1 MTNYNTT
8 SDGRKVLDFR
18 RNFAELN
25 ALVYGLEYWHDFSE
39 NVHRD
44 DAGALVFYCDGVHRV
59 NEYTAREFGTI
70 DYHALLQP
78 VDAILNN
85 EVVERTMRE
94 GVGYWEQ
101 VSGFSPDRFREWIEE
116 NADEVTVIG
125 YDPDD
130 EDDNQEPDIYTWFLV
145 GHNGAEILMDAGEL
159 VFYNEDLDLY
169 ALGVDHFGTPYH
181 GCRTNIY
188 IPAELLTA

>member
-1 MTNYNTT
+1 MNDYNTT

-25 ALVYGLEYWHDFSE
+25 ALVYGLEYWHDYSE
-39 NVHRD
+39 NVYRD
-44 DAGALVFYCDGVHRV
+44 DAGALVFYCDGVHKV
-59 NEYTAREFGTI
+59 NEQTAREYGTI
-70 DYHALLQP
+70 DFHALRES
-78 VDAILNN
+78 VSAILNN

-101 VSGFSPDRFREWIEE
+101 VSGFNPELFREWIADH
-116 NADEVTVIG
+116 ADEVTVNG

-130 EDDNQEPDIYTWFLV
+130 EDDNEEPDIYTWFLLDEY
-145 GHNGAEILMDAGEL
+145 GAEILMDAGEI
-159 VFYNEDLDLY
+159 VYYNEDLDLY
-169 ALGVDHFGTPYH
+169 ALGVTHFGTPYI

-188 IPAELLTA
+188 IPEDLTA